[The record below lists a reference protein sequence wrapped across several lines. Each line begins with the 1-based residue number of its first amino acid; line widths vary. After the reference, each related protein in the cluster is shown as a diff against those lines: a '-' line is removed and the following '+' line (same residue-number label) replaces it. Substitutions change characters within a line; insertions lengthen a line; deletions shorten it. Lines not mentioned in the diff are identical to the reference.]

1 LPFCRVRLVGKKPEH
16 RFSTDLMTLGDHL
29 RKRRLDLHHQPVLH
43 RLPAIAAFLGYDLDA
58 LPADAPLGLRIASKR
73 RRLGLSQKALA
84 ESLGIDEGTVRRWER
99 GESQRRPSRRVRGL
113 FERWLA
119 EARSLL
125 QAKGSGEKGGKR
137 RFRNGVGFVLP
148 VKSHSDQVRLL
159 ALQGDVGRRAMSNG
173 ALDTVA
179 GKSTTGAWEARNARN
194 THSQATLRA

>member
-1 LPFCRVRLVGKKPEH
+1 VRLVGKKPEH

-29 RKRRLDLHHQPVLH
+29 RKRRLDLHLTLRDVAERVGADKSSVNAWERNYHQPVLH

-119 EARSLL
+119 DSRP
-125 QAKGSGEKGGKR
+125 R
-137 RFRNGVGFVLP
+137 
-148 VKSHSDQVRLL
+148 
-159 ALQGDVGRRAMSNG
+159 
-173 ALDTVA
+173 
-179 GKSTTGAWEARNARN
+179 
-194 THSQATLRA
+194 

>member
-1 LPFCRVRLVGKKPEH
+1 VGGLMAAATYLLRETLTAMLGDASTAILWPEH
-16 RFSTDLMTLGDHL
+16 AGKIPDGQRHFLLAYL
-29 RKRRLDLHHQPVLH
+29 RLEW
-43 RLPAIAAFLGYDLDA
+43 
-58 LPADAPLGLRIASKR
+58 
-73 RRLGLSQKALA
+73 A
-84 ESLGIDEGTVRRWER
+84 EHEPER
-99 GESQRRPSRRVRGL
+99 SES
-113 FERWLA
+113 